1 MPSAAARTRR
11 SGSRSRFAAGPSA
24 LVGLGRLAAV
34 VLLVAA
40 AGATPALAAKTDVVV
55 LRNGDTL
62 TGEVRELSRGRLS
75 FKTDDIGTIDIE
87 WDKIGSVNADATFE
101 VGDIDGRQFF
111 GALRPGLRPGDVRVV
126 SPLGDWALDL
136 LRVVV
141 IQRLGATFWQR
152 LDGSIDAGIS
162 YTSSSELLKIDLAA
176 RVVMTR
182 RSHETSLDAES
193 TMTRQT
199 DVEDTRRNSVALA
212 YQRRFANRWFAVA
225 RAQAEQNRE
234 LGFDVRGALGAGG
247 GRYLLQGRRH
257 QLLSALGLSVNREK
271 PLEGESAT
279 NLEAVLAL
287 TYDLFSYDFP
297 KVDVYAD
304 LVGFAS
310 LTDWGRTRLELDVR
324 VKREL
329 LKDFTVSFRV
339 YESYDNRPPT
349 EGSSRNDYGASF
361 GLGLTF

>member
-11 SGSRSRFAAGPSA
+11 SGSAGRAAGSGA
-24 LVGLGRLAAV
+24 ATWLGRIAAAA
-34 VLLVAA
+34 LLVAG
-40 AGATPALAAKTDVVV
+40 AGTPVLAAKTDVVV

-111 GALRPGLRPGDVRVV
+111 GALRPGLRPGEVRVV
-126 SPLGDWALDL
+126 SPVGDWSLDL

-141 IQRLGATFWQR
+141 IQRLGATFWKR

-162 YTSSSELLKIDLAA
+162 YTSSSELLKLDLSA
-176 RVVMTR
+176 RIVMTR
-182 RSHETSLDAES
+182 RAHEASLDAES

-199 DVEDTRRNSVALA
+199 DVEDTRRNNLTLGYQRRYANRWVALA
-212 YQRRFANRWFAVA
+212 Q
-225 RAQAEQNRE
+225 AQVEQNRE
-234 LGFDVRGALGAGG
+234 LGFDLRGAVAAGG

-257 QLLSALGLSVNREK
+257 QLLSGLGLSVNREK
-271 PLEGESAT
+271 PLDGETST
-279 NLEAVLAL
+279 NAEAVLVL

-297 KVDVYAD
+297 KVDIYAD
-304 LVGFAS
+304 LAGFAS
-310 LTDWGRTRLELDVR
+310 LSDWGRTRLELDVR

-329 LKDFTVSFRV
+329 VKDFSVSFRV
-339 YESYDNRPPT
+339 YESYDSRPPT
-349 EGSSRNDYGASF
+349 EGSDRNDYGASF
-361 GLGLTF
+361 GFGLTF